1 MWRLSLCGVPLD
13 SGEAGHLESFGII
26 KKKKTTRTSEVKIT
40 VFLHYES
47 YWGARSGMLGFESEI
62 SIIGSCFII

>member
-1 MWRLSLCGVPLD
+1 MGFPLIQERLDIWRALGLL
-13 SGEAGHLESFGII
+13 
-26 KKKKTTRTSEVKIT
+26 KKKTTGTSEVKIT